1 MFRSKQKVMHK
12 NYTGQPVITM
22 NNGVA
27 IPALGFGVWQME
39 DLQQCEDA
47 VIKAIEVGYRMI
59 DTASIYQNETAVG
72 KAIQNGGV
80 SRDDLFIT
88 SKLWVQSHGY
98 EEAKAAFQRTL
109 DRLQLDYLDMY
120 LLHWP
125 FGDFLGAWKALEELY
140 NEGKIKAIGVCNFT
154 VEKLEELK
162 ANATILPVINQIEL
176 HPLFQQKE
184 LQVYNRENNIVT
196 QPWSPLGNGNAGLLE
211 NENLKVIA
219 SKYEKTVAQVILRWH
234 LQEGFCVIPKSVTP
248 SRIAENFNVFN
259 FELSEDE
266 MNVVRGLN
274 TDKRLFFDPKDPE
287 WEQKMLNSRADI

>member
-1 MFRSKQKVMHK
+1 
-12 NYTGQPVITM
+12 
-22 NNGVA
+22 
-27 IPALGFGVWQME
+27 ME

-80 SRDDLFIT
+80 NRDDLFIT

-120 LLHWP
+120 LIHWP

-140 NEGKIKAIGVCNFT
+140 SEGKIKAIGVCNFT
-154 VEKLEELK
+154 IEKLEELK
-162 ANATILPVINQIEL
+162 ANSTVLPVINQIEL

-196 QPWSPLGNGNAGLLE
+196 QPWSPLGNGNPSLLE
-211 NENLKVIA
+211 NENLKAIA
-219 SKYEKTVAQVILRWH
+219 IKYEKTVAQVILRWH

-248 SRIAENFNVFN
+248 SRIDENFNVFN
-259 FELSEDE
+259 FELSEEE
-266 MNVVRGLN
+266 MNAVRSLD
-274 TDKRLFFDPKDPE
+274 TSKRLFFDPKDPA
-287 WEQKMLNSRADI
+287 WEQKMLSSRADI